1 MEKFRL
7 NNGVRMPQL
16 GLGTFQSNDAAL
28 CEQTILEA
36 LRQGYRLIDTAQGYG
51 NEKYIGEAL
60 AKTDVPREELFIVT
74 KVWFKNYEDCRQSV
88 LRSMDDLHVDYLDL
102 VLLHWPFGNTYRA
115 WRDLEALYAEGRIRA
130 IGVSNYNADR
140 LIDLIQYN
148 KVVPAVNQIEINLQ
162 SQQQENREWMEKLGV
177 QPMGYAPFGQGRLDD
192 LYTDPALTA
201 IAQKHGKAAIEREQN
216 HACMNSAEREQARP
230 KGKTSRQVALRYQLQ
245 LGIVIIPKTV
255 SPDRLKENIDVFDFE
270 LTAGDMQTLSRMD
283 KAQPLIGNP
292 QNPALVESSAKWG

>member
-1 MEKFRL
+1 MEYVKL
-7 NNGVRMPQL
+7 NNGVEMPQL

-36 LRQGYRLIDTAQGYG
+36 LKTGYRLIDTAQGYG

-88 LRSMDDLHVDYLDL
+88 LRSMEDLRVDYLDL

-201 IAQKHGKAAIEREQN
+201 IAQKHGK
-216 HACMNSAEREQARP
+216 
-230 KGKTSRQVALRYQLQ
+230 TTRQVALRYQLQ

-255 SPDRLKENIDVFDFE
+255 NPDRLKDNIDVFDFE

>member
-1 MEKFRL
+1 MEYVKL
-7 NNGVRMPQL
+7 NNGVKMPQL
-16 GLGTFQSNDAAL
+16 GLGTFRSNDAAL

-36 LRQGYRLIDTAQGYG
+36 LKTDYRLIDTAQGYG
-51 NEKYIGEAL
+51 NEKSIGEAL
-60 AKTDVPREELFIVT
+60 AKADVPREELFIVT

-88 LRSMDDLHVDYLDL
+88 LRSMEDLHVDYLDL

-140 LIDLIQYN
+140 LIDLVQYN

-177 QPMGYAPFGQGRLDD
+177 QPMGYAPFGQGRINDIYD
-192 LYTDPALTA
+192 DPALTA
-201 IAQKHGKAAIEREQN
+201 IARKHGK
-216 HACMNSAEREQARP
+216 
-230 KGKTSRQVALRYQLQ
+230 TTRQVALRYQLQ
-245 LGIVIIPKTV
+245 LGIVVIPKTV

-270 LTAGDMQTLSRMD
+270 LTAGEMQTLSRMD
-283 KAQPLIGNP
+283 KNQPLIGNP

>member
-1 MEKFRL
+1 MEYVKL
-7 NNGVRMPQL
+7 NNDVKMPQL

-36 LRQGYRLIDTAQGYG
+36 LWQGYRLIDTAQGYG
-51 NEKYIGEAL
+51 NEKYIGNAL

-88 LRSMDDLHVDYLDL
+88 LRSMEDLRVDYLDL

-115 WRDLEALYAEGRIRA
+115 WRDLEALY
-130 IGVSNYNADR
+130 
-140 LIDLIQYN
+140 
-148 KVVPAVNQIEINLQ
+148 
-162 SQQQENREWMEKLGV
+162 
-177 QPMGYAPFGQGRLDD
+177 
-192 LYTDPALTA
+192 TDPALTA
-201 IAQKHGKAAIEREQN
+201 IAQKH
-216 HACMNSAEREQARP
+216 
-230 KGKTSRQVALRYQLQ
+230 GKTSRQVALRYQLQ

-255 SPDRLKENIDVFDFE
+255 SPDRLKENIGVFDFE

-292 QNPALVESSAKWG
+292 QNPALVEMSAQW

>member
-1 MEKFRL
+1 MEYVKL
-7 NNGVRMPQL
+7 NNGIKMPQL
-16 GLGTFQSNDAAL
+16 GLGTFQSNDATL
-28 CEQTILEA
+28 CKKTILNA
-36 LRQGYRLIDTAQGYG
+36 LSLGYRMIDTAQGYG

-60 AKTDVPREELFIVT
+60 AKTNVHREELFIVT
-74 KVWFKNYEDCRQSV
+74 KVWFKNYENCRQSV
-88 LRSMDDLHVDYLDL
+88 LRSMEDLRVDYLDL
-102 VLLHWPFGNTYRA
+102 VLLHWPFGNTYKA

-201 IAQKHGKAAIEREQN
+201 IAQKHGK
-216 HACMNSAEREQARP
+216 
-230 KGKTSRQVALRYQLQ
+230 TTRQVALRYQLQ

-255 SPDRLKENIDVFDFE
+255 NPDRLKENIDVFDFE

>member
-1 MEKFRL
+1 MEYVKL
-7 NNGVRMPQL
+7 NNGVKMPQL

-36 LRQGYRLIDTAQGYG
+36 LKTDYRLIDTAQGYG

-88 LRSMDDLHVDYLDL
+88 LRSMEDLRVDYLDL

-177 QPMGYAPFGQGRLDD
+177 QPMGYAPFGQGRLDN

-201 IAQKHGKAAIEREQN
+201 IAQKHGK
-216 HACMNSAEREQARP
+216 
-230 KGKTSRQVALRYQLQ
+230 TTRQVALRYQLQ

-255 SPDRLKENIDVFDFE
+255 NPDRLKENIDVFDFE

>member
-1 MEKFRL
+1 M
-7 NNGVRMPQL
+7 
-16 GLGTFQSNDAAL
+16 
-28 CEQTILEA
+28 
-36 LRQGYRLIDTAQGYG
+36 QGYG

-74 KVWFKNYEDCRQSV
+74 KVWFNNYEDCRQSV
-88 LRSMDDLHVDYLDL
+88 LRSMEDLRVDYLDL
-102 VLLHWPFGNTYRA
+102 VLLHWPFGNAYRA

-177 QPMGYAPFGQGRLDD
+177 QPMGYAPFGQGRLED

>member
-1 MEKFRL
+1 MEYVKL
-7 NNGVRMPQL
+7 NNGVKMPQL

-36 LRQGYRLIDTAQGYG
+36 LKTDYRLIDTAQGYG

-88 LRSMDDLHVDYLDL
+88 LRSMEDLRVDYLDL

-201 IAQKHGKAAIEREQN
+201 IAQKHGK
-216 HACMNSAEREQARP
+216 
-230 KGKTSRQVALRYQLQ
+230 TTRQVALRYQLQ

>member
-1 MEKFRL
+1 MEYVKL
-7 NNGVRMPQL
+7 NNGVEMPQL
-16 GLGTFQSNDAAL
+16 GLGTFQSNDAAQ

-36 LRQGYRLIDTAQGYG
+36 LKTGYRLIDTAQGYG

-88 LRSMDDLHVDYLDL
+88 LRSMEDLRVDYLDL

-201 IAQKHGKAAIEREQN
+201 IAQKHGK
-216 HACMNSAEREQARP
+216 
-230 KGKTSRQVALRYQLQ
+230 TTRQVALRYQLQ

>member
-1 MEKFRL
+1 MEYVKL
-7 NNGVRMPQL
+7 NNGVKMPQL

-36 LRQGYRLIDTAQGYG
+36 LKTDYRLIDTAQGYG

-74 KVWFKNYEDCRQSV
+74 KVWFKNYEDCHQSV
-88 LRSMDDLHVDYLDL
+88 LRSMKDLRVDYLDL

-201 IAQKHGKAAIEREQN
+201 IAQKHGK
-216 HACMNSAEREQARP
+216 
-230 KGKTSRQVALRYQLQ
+230 TTRQVALRYQLQ
-245 LGIVIIPKTV
+245 LGIVVIPKTV

-283 KAQPLIGNP
+283 KAHPLIGNP

>member
-162 SQQQENREWMEKLGV
+162 SQQQDNRAWMDKLGV

-192 LYTDPALTA
+192 LYADPALAA
-201 IAQKHGKAAIEREQN
+201 IAQKH
-216 HACMNSAEREQARP
+216 
-230 KGKTSRQVALRYQLQ
+230 GKTSRQVALRYQLQ

>member
-1 MEKFRL
+1 MQTIQL
-7 NNGVRMPQL
+7 NNGVVMPQL

-51 NEKYIGEAL
+51 NEKYIGNAL

-88 LRSMDDLHVDYLDL
+88 LRSMEDLRVDYLDL

-162 SQQQENREWMEKLGV
+162 SQQQDNRAWMDKLGV

-192 LYTDPALTA
+192 LYADPALTA
-201 IAQKHGKAAIEREQN
+201 IAQKHGK
-216 HACMNSAEREQARP
+216 
-230 KGKTSRQVALRYQLQ
+230 TTRQVALRYQLQ

-255 SPDRLKENIDVFDFE
+255 SPDRLKENIGVFDFE

-292 QNPALVESSAKWG
+292 QNPALVEMSAQW

>member
-1 MEKFRL
+1 MEYVKL
-7 NNGVRMPQL
+7 NNGVKMPQL

-28 CEQTILEA
+28 CEQMILEA
-36 LRQGYRLIDTAQGYG
+36 LKTDYRLIDTAQGYG

-88 LRSMDDLHVDYLDL
+88 LRSMEDLRVDYLDL

-177 QPMGYAPFGQGRLDD
+177 QPMGYAPFGQDRIND
-192 LYTDPALTA
+192 LYDDPVLTA
-201 IAQKHGKAAIEREQN
+201 IARKHGK
-216 HACMNSAEREQARP
+216 
-230 KGKTSRQVALRYQLQ
+230 TTRQVALRYQLQ

-255 SPDRLKENIDVFDFE
+255 NPDRLKDNIDVFDFE

>member
-1 MEKFRL
+1 MEYVKL
-7 NNGVRMPQL
+7 NNGVEMPQL
-16 GLGTFQSNDAAL
+16 GLGTFHSNDAAL

-36 LRQGYRLIDTAQGYG
+36 LKTGYRLIDTAQGYG

-88 LRSMDDLHVDYLDL
+88 LRSMEDLCVDYLDL

-201 IAQKHGKAAIEREQN
+201 IAQKHGK
-216 HACMNSAEREQARP
+216 
-230 KGKTSRQVALRYQLQ
+230 TTRQVALRYQLQ

-270 LTAGDMQTLSRMD
+270 LSAGDMQTLSHMD

-292 QNPALVESSAKWG
+292 QNPALVEMSAKW